1 MDGHVETIQNTIF
14 IAKLYQLIIIK
25 SIDSGSQ
32 MTDTVFK
39 HAHNVPH
46 GNRTKMNRF
55 RRHVAPFSCTK
66 RCRETIEK
74 LNLEGKKRENAEK
87 TKNKKWLCVYGNKER
102 EAKRKKQK
110 TRRIIEDWTTV

>member
-74 LNLEGKKRENAEK
+74 LNLEGKKNERLPKKLKIKNGCVYME
-87 TKNKKWLCVYGNKER
+87 TKNER
-102 EAKRKKQK
+102 QNGKSKKQG
-110 TRRIIEDWTTV
+110 E